1 MKGGRAFQDKES
13 TVKEFFPGFKQHS
26 QRVIEKLAVQVE
38 NFKYVVHQFQISL
51 Q

>member
-13 TVKEFFPGFKQHS
+13 TVKEFYPSFKKHS
-26 QRVIEKLAVQVE
+26 QRVIEKSVQVE